1 MTNERVMMA
10 TIRTNRM
17 FVTQPLSQRDP
28 RWKDLPLGFSNLTIG
43 SDGCTLTSITMIANG
58 FGYTET
64 PATLNDKLKS
74 LGNGRGLLDARMVW
88 AGPPRVLPDL
98 RLVKILHSVDDTSMS
113 AIDDALARGKPVLI
127 ELDRSPSPNFQN
139 HWVVIFNKQGDD
151 YLIYDPWTIPT
162 RESESLITKYGFS
175 GSPAQ
180 IIRRAIFY
188 DNPNFNPP
196 PPGSNAPPKPIEE
209 ELFVII
215 NDNPDIWEFG
225 GVPLREQPTS
235 NSRSLKR
242 IKSDEKLRVLEPAM
256 QARDKIGIWL
266 EWIHVRADDGLQG
279 YVAAWLVHL
288 EYEVEEPK
296 EDPSFVP
303 ESAVALPVIER
314 IQQPLRRNKIVSVDR
329 SAKNAK
335 LRQTPPR
342 GKILASLKPGD
353 LLEVIEPA
361 SDLAARVN
369 KRGQWM
375 RVRVQQGETGFVSS
389 AFVSMPHS
397 EIKSKGMV
405 RNAARTLPP
414 PERDVIPPD
423 QRPMLRV
430 ISSVGLNLREAPSL
444 SARIKLVLR
453 PGEILNLREPLSS
466 AKPKIGLPGQWI
478 AVSTIANVD
487 GFVAAQYVAL
497 VTTNDPLIIQQ
508 GVVITNERTPIFA
521 SPTSTT
527 PFWHVSAGTPLKL
540 MNPAADW
547 SKVGNANAFIET
559 QTYAFKRGFVRGS
572 QVRAPEIADR
582 RLPVDDAPLPRGIC
596 AWLYGVH
603 DAYDR
608 ALFSGGKT
616 GWVLFTE
623 RVVSEQGNMAYE
635 DWAINGYGVI
645 ARLNNDYGGTG
656 TIPVP
661 SEYDRFA
668 RNCAEWVRRSRGCRV
683 YVIGNEMNN
692 PREWPEGGNNP
703 ANDIT
708 PELYA
713 QCFNKV
719 RAAIKSVQPNAIVVP
734 GAVDPYQGPRMSCL
748 DYFTRLMNAIT
759 DLDGIALHC
768 YTHGY
773 TPDLVTHMKTF
784 DDDPLRWQY
793 YHFRC
798 YSTLIDCIPT
808 RFRRKPIYLTETDAH
823 GGQPWSGGQNGWVQA
838 AYQEIQRY
846 NAQPH
851 AQQIQ
856 TAILYRW
863 SLDDNYSLVDKPA
876 VQADIRATI
885 ATTDFRWRG

>member
-1 MTNERVMMA
+1 
-10 TIRTNRM
+10 
-17 FVTQPLSQRDP
+17 
-28 RWKDLPLGFSNLTIG
+28 
-43 SDGCTLTSITMIANG
+43 
-58 FGYTET
+58 
-64 PATLNDKLKS
+64 
-74 LGNGRGLLDARMVW
+74 
-88 AGPPRVLPDL
+88 
-98 RLVKILHSVDDTSMS
+98 MS
-113 AIDDALARGKPVLI
+113 AIDDALMCGKPVLI

-196 PPGSNAPPKPIEE
+196 PPGLNAPPKPIEE

-235 NSRSLKR
+235 NSRSLAR
-242 IKSDEKLRVLEPAM
+242 IKSDAKLRVLESAM
-256 QARDKIGIWL
+256 QARDKIGIWP
-266 EWIHVRADDGLQG
+266 EWIRVRAEDGKEG
-279 YVAAWLVHL
+279 YIAAWLVHL

-296 EDPSFVP
+296 EDSTFEPQTIDSQP
-303 ESAVALPVIER
+303 LIEN
-314 IQQPLRRNKIVSVDR
+314 IQNPLRRKKIVTVDR
-329 SAKNAK
+329 GAKHAK
-335 LRQTPPR
+335 LRETAPR
-342 GKILASLKPGD
+342 GRILASLKPGD
-353 LLEVIEPA
+353 LLEVVEPVDDIA
-361 SDLAARVN
+361 LRVS
-369 KRGQWM
+369 KRGQW
-375 RVRVQQGETGFVSS
+375 VRARAQDGEIGYVSS
-389 AFVSMPHS
+389 AYVSLP
-397 EIKSKGMV
+397 E
-405 RNAARTLPP
+405 RNWFRNPAPIERSTALAFPP
-414 PERDVIPPD
+414 PERNTTPPD
-423 QRPMLRV
+423 QQPLLRV
-430 ISSVGLNLREAPSL
+430 ISPVGLNLREAPSL
-444 SARIKLVLR
+444 SARVKLVLR
-453 PGEILNLREPLSS
+453 PGEVIRLREPLSS

-478 AVSTIANVD
+478 AVATIAGVD

-497 VTTNDPLIIQQ
+497 ITANDPLIIQQ

-527 PFWHVSAGTPLKL
+527 PIWHVSGGTPLKL
-540 MNPAADW
+540 VNPSADW
-547 SKVGNANAFIET
+547 SKVGNANSFIEA
-559 QTYAFKRGFVRGS
+559 QTYAFKRGYVRGS

-582 RLPVDDAPLPRGIC
+582 RAPVEDAPLPRGIC

-608 ALFSGGKT
+608 SLFSGGKT

-635 DWAINGYGVI
+635 DWAISGYGVI

-661 SEYDRFA
+661 NEYDRFA
-668 RNCAEWVRRSRGCRV
+668 KNCAEWVRKSRGCRI

-692 PREWPEGGNNP
+692 PREWPDNGNNP
-703 ANDIT
+703 AHDIT

-719 RAAIKSVQPNAIVVP
+719 RAAIKSVQPNAVVVP

-748 DYFTRLMNAIT
+748 DYFTRMMNAIT

-773 TPDLVTHMKTF
+773 TPDLVTNMKPF

-798 YSTLIDCIPT
+798 YSTFIDCIPS
-808 RFRRKPIYLTETDAH
+808 RFRRKPLYITETDAH

-856 TAILYRW
+856 NLILYRW

-876 VQADIRATI
+876 VQADIRTTI